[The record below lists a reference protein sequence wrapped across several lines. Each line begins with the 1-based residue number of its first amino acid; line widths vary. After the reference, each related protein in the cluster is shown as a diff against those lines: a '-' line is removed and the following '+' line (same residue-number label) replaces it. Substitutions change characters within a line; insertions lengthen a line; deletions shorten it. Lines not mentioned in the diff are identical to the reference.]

1 MDLRVNPD
9 EFRSRGDIRHM
20 ITTLR
25 SLLTRPMGLDIG
37 GFHIT
42 PDIVSEH
49 LQVVGISQQQ
59 INTLLNPIDHQDAPF
74 AYNLLRVLW
83 TLPDAPATASP
94 NFIRARV
101 ALQIFG
107 RLAQHLV
114 TQENL
119 EAGAIGSENLT

>member
-9 EFRSRGDIRHM
+9 EFRSRGDIQHM
-20 ITTLR
+20 ITT
-25 SLLTRPMGLDIG
+25 
-37 GFHIT
+37 F
-42 PDIVSEH
+42 EH
-49 LQVVGISQQQ
+49 LQVVGIGQQQ
-59 INTLLNPIDHQDAPF
+59 INTLLNPIDHQDASL

>member
-9 EFRSRGDIRHM
+9 ELRSRGDIRRI
-20 ITTLR
+20 ITALR

-37 GFHIT
+37 GFHVT
-42 PDIVSEH
+42 PNIVSEH
-49 LQVVGISQQQ
+49 LQVVGIGQQQ
-59 INTLLNPIDHQDAPF
+59 IDALLNLIDHQDAP
-74 AYNLLRVLW
+74 
-83 TLPDAPATASP
+83 LPSP

-101 ALQIFG
+101 ALQVFG

-119 EAGAIGSENLT
+119 EAGAIRTENLT

>member
-1 MDLRVNPD
+1 
-9 EFRSRGDIRHM
+9 
-20 ITTLR
+20 
-25 SLLTRPMGLDIG
+25 MGLDIG

-49 LQVVGISQQQ
+49 LQVI
-59 INTLLNPIDHQDAPF
+59 DAPF

-83 TLPDAPATASP
+83 TLPDAPVMASP
-94 NFIRARV
+94 NFICARV

-114 TQENL
+114 TQENP

>member
-9 EFRSRGDIRHM
+9 ELRSCGDIRRI
-20 ITTLR
+20 ITALR

-37 GFHIT
+37 GFHVT
-42 PDIVSEH
+42 PNIVSEH
-49 LQVVGISQQQ
+49 LQVVGIGQQQ
-59 INTLLNPIDHQDAPF
+59 IDALLNLIDHQDAPL

-101 ALQIFG
+101 ALQVFG

-114 TQENL
+114 TQ
-119 EAGAIGSENLT
+119 GRKP